1 MEPPAAHEVSL
12 RPFGASRAPPGAV
25 QGIVMM
31 VFRVLLALFL
41 LLPALSRADDA
52 SVRDLH
58 ALFDSAWQRD
68 LEEDPLSAT
77 SLGDPRYNDRLP
89 DLSAAAIE
97 RSHQL
102 DQKVLQDLAKISRAA
117 LPAPEQLNYDLFER
131 EYRTRL
137 ASYPFK
143 PWLYR
148 FTHRESLP
156 ALSETAELIYFD
168 SVKNYE
174 DWIQRLRRV
183 GGYVDQNIALLE
195 QGLREKRT
203 QPRVIMDRVP
213 AQIAKQIVVRP
224 EDSPFYAPL
233 RQFPAR
239 VGAADRERLS
249 KEASA
254 AITEVVI
261 PAYRRLDKFFAQKY
275 LPKLRTTD
283 GIWDT
288 RDGLAYYQNRI
299 QYHTTTDL
307 TADQIHEIGL
317 KEVARIHAEM
327 ETIITKVGFKGS
339 FQEFLTFLR
348 TDPQFYYK
356 TPEELFEAYAS
367 LAKRIDPQLVKLFGK
382 LPRMPYGVRPI
393 PMTSAPDTTTAYY
406 QPAALDGSRAGY
418 YYVNLYRP
426 EVRPKYE
433 MEVLTSHEAVPGHHL
448 QIALQQELGD
458 LPMFR
463 RDTGYT
469 AYVEGWALYS
479 ESLGDELGLYTD
491 PYSKFGQL
499 TYDMW
504 RAVRLVV
511 DTGIHAKHW
520 TRQQA
525 IDFFKANAAKTEADI
540 VNEVDRYISWPGQ
553 ALAYKIGQLRIRAL
567 RDEAQQRLGQRF
579 DIREFHDTVLS
590 TGAVPLDVLEN
601 TVHEWIA
608 RKLAAG

>member
-1 MEPPAAHEVSL
+1 VALPV
-12 RPFGASRAPPGAV
+12 ASRIAEAAPV
-25 QGIVMM
+25 
-31 VFRVLLALFL
+31 
-41 LLPALSRADDA
+41 D
-52 SVRDLH
+52 DLH

-68 LEEDPLSAT
+68 LEENPLAAT
-77 SLGDPRYNDRLP
+77 ANGDRRYNDRLP

-97 RSHQL
+97 RHHGL
-102 DQKVLQDLAKISRAA
+102 DEKVLEDLARIPRAE
-117 LPAPEQLNYDLFER
+117 LSSVEQLNYDLFQR
-131 EYRTRL
+131 EYQDRVD
-137 ASYPFK
+137 SYRFK

-148 FTHRESLP
+148 FSHRESLP
-156 ALSETAELIYFD
+156 ALSETAELISFD
-168 SVKNYE
+168 SVKDYE
-174 DWIQRLRRV
+174 DWIARLRHV
-183 GGYVDQNIALLE
+183 GTYVDQHIALLQ
-195 QGLREKRT
+195 QGLKEKRT
-203 QPRVIMDRVP
+203 QPKVIMDRVP
-213 AQIAKQIVVRP
+213 AQIAKQLVTQP
-224 EDSPFYAPL
+224 QDSPFYAPL
-233 RQFPAR
+233 RKFPAQIS
-239 VGAADRERLS
+239 AADQQRLAG
-249 KEASA
+249 EARS

-261 PAYRRLDKFFAQKY
+261 PAYRRLDEFFARQY
-275 LPKLRTTD
+275 LPKLRATD

-288 RDGLAYYQNRI
+288 RDGAAYYQNRI
-299 QYHTTTDL
+299 AHHTTTNL
-307 TADQIHEIGL
+307 TADEIHAIGL

-327 ETIITKVGFKGS
+327 EAIIAKVGFKGT
-339 FQEFLTFLR
+339 FQEFLTYLR

-356 TPEELFEAYAS
+356 TPEELLEGYAA

-448 QIALQQELGD
+448 QLALQQELGD
-458 LPMFR
+458 LPLFR
-463 RDTGYT
+463 RDAGFT

-479 ESLGDELGLYTD
+479 ESLGEELGLYTD

-525 IDFFKANAAKTEADI
+525 IDFFKANAAKTDADI
-540 VNEVDRYISWPGQ
+540 VNEIDRYISWPGQ
-553 ALAYKIGQLRIRAL
+553 ALAYKIGQLKIRAL
-567 RDEAQQRLGQRF
+567 RDEAQQKLGARF

-590 TGAVPLDVLEN
+590 TGAVPLDVLEKN
-601 TVHEWIA
+601 VHDWMA
-608 RKLAAG
+608 KKLASG